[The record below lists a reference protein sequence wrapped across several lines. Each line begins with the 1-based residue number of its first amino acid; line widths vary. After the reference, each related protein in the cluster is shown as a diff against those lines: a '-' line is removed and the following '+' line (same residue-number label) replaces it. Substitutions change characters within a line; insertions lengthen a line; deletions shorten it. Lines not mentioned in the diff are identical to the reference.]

1 MKKTVSRT
9 LCLDVCGVVWGLKEG
24 FACATSIS
32 NDHISTHLN
41 ISFIFV
47 LSCALLYVK
56 KQPSHGRADG

>member
-9 LCLDVCGVVWGLKEG
+9 LDMSAECGDSEG